1 MSNAAIA
8 ERPAQAPATV
18 EQHPASDSTALMQM
32 IERVAMNP
40 NADITKMQQL
50 LDMRERLEAK
60 EHERAFNQ
68 AMTAAQAEMSSI
80 GTNKRNDQTKS
91 DYATYD
97 KLDKVLRPL
106 YIKHNFAL
114 SFDTAEGA
122 PPDHVRVVAH
132 VSHADGHTRTYH
144 VDMPNDG
151 KGAKGG
157 DVMTKTHATGAAMTY
172 GMRYLL
178 KMIFNVAIG
187 GDDNDGNDVGALVTA
202 EQVKTLKELID
213 KAVASKPGTDHAA
226 WIEQFLGYMKVDALN
241 SIRAKD
247 FEKGRKAIVNATN
260 EGKKNAR

>member
-1 MSNAAIA
+1 MPSNTAVA
-8 ERPAQAPATV
+8 ERQDHAPANV
-18 EQHPASDSTALMQM
+18 EQHPASDSVALMQM

-68 AMTAAQAEMSSI
+68 AMTAAQAEMSRI
-80 GTNKRNDQTKS
+80 GTNRRNDQTKS

-106 YIKHNFAL
+106 YIKHKFAL

-122 PPDHVRVVAH
+122 PPDHIRVVAH
-132 VSHADGHTRTYH
+132 VSHADGHTRDYH

-187 GDDNDGNDVGALVTA
+187 TDDNDGNDVGALITA
-202 EQVKTLKELID
+202 AQVEELQALID
-213 KAVASKPGTDHAA
+213 KAVEAKGGDRAA
-226 WIEQFLGYMKVDALN
+226 WLAAFLEYMHVGALLEIPAKHFGKAKSEIEHA
-241 SIRAKD
+241 IRQ
-247 FEKGRKAIVNATN
+247 
-260 EGKKNAR
+260 GKK